1 MSGFV
6 AIISLCLFLP
16 ACSFAGTTY
25 LLNQGENP
33 KKNEDVST
41 YERKPIIVKQLPYNP
56 YIFDENICDGIT
68 INEELGLWF

>member
-25 LLNQGENP
+25 LLKEEENP
-33 KKNEDVST
+33 KKNESAST
-41 YERKPIIVKQLPYNP
+41 YEETPIIVKQEPYNP
-56 YIFDENICDGIT
+56 YTSGDGIANDENGGI
-68 INEELGLWF
+68 WV